1 VLLPFGEGN
10 PAVNDWVKA
19 FQDELQRLGWEQ
31 GRNIQVEYRLA
42 GTDVNRLRTEA
53 AELIRFNPDVLFTA
67 GTSALAP
74 LARET
79 RSIPIVFVQVS
90 DPVKLGLVAS
100 LAQPGGN
107 ITGFANFEHPIGG
120 KWLELIKD
128 TAPGRTHVG
137 ILFDPDNP
145 SQIAFLRGIEA
156 AAPASGV
163 QLVRAGVR
171 NATDIERSIDALA
184 QPDGALIVAP
194 NSVTILHGRLII
206 ALAARY
212 RLPAIYPYRFFAA
225 NGGFISYGVDLSY
238 LYRQAA
244 SYVDRILKGTKPGD
258 LPVQLASKFEFVI
271 NLKTAKTLGLDVPL
285 GVTAGADEVIE

>member
-1 VLLPFGEGN
+1 
-10 PAVNDWVKA
+10 
-19 FQDELQRLGWEQ
+19 
-31 GRNIQVEYRLA
+31 
-42 GTDVNRLRTEA
+42 
-53 AELIRFNPDVLFTA
+53 
-67 GTSALAP
+67 
-74 LARET
+74 
-79 RSIPIVFVQVS
+79 VQVS

-145 SQIAFLRGIEA
+145 SQIAFLQGIEA

-163 QLVRAGVR
+163 QLVRAGVG

-206 ALAARY
+206 
-212 RLPAIYPYRFFAA
+212 
-225 NGGFISYGVDLSY
+225 
-238 LYRQAA
+238 
-244 SYVDRILKGTKPGD
+244 
-258 LPVQLASKFEFVI
+258 
-271 NLKTAKTLGLDVPL
+271 
-285 GVTAGADEVIE
+285 

>member
-145 SQIAFLRGIEA
+145 SQIAFLQGIEA

>member
-145 SQIAFLRGIEA
+145 SQIAFLQGIEA

-184 QPDGALIVAP
+184 Q
-194 NSVTILHGRLII
+194 S
-206 ALAARY
+206 
-212 RLPAIYPYRFFAA
+212 
-225 NGGFISYGVDLSY
+225 
-238 LYRQAA
+238 
-244 SYVDRILKGTKPGD
+244 GD
-258 LPVQLASKFEFVI
+258 LPVQLASKVEFVI